1 MFVKIYIAPI
11 ARLST
16 LQSIFGDNP
25 IIFNRK
31 LCVKE
36 KGTTIYRI
44 GYLENA
50 FYAPRTHADGSNVL
64 FETKGFFRAGLKKGG
79 PMFTI

>member
-16 LQSIFGDNP
+16 LQSISDDNQ
-25 IIFNRK
+25 IIFKHK

-36 KGTTIYRI
+36 KGTTRYSIS
-44 GYLENA
+44 YLKNA
-50 FYAPRTHADGSNVL
+50 FYPPRTYADGSNVL
-64 FETKGFFRAGLKKGG
+64 VNTKGIF
-79 PMFTI
+79 